1 MVADTRF
8 HDYLHGTSFD
18 LGDGCLTLCFR
29 AATRVGPPR
38 VHRKRHLGCWERGR
52 GRLPSLRGGCLL
64 PSVAGGLSPLN
75 DPTGGPA
82 AVVGATASGK
92 SALALA
98 MARAD
103 PRIELV
109 SVDSMQVYR
118 RMDIGTAKPTPAERA
133 EVPHH
138 LIDVIDPW
146 EEFTVTGFAERARAA
161 IGDIEARGRRPVL
174 VGGTGL
180 YLRAAID
187 ELAVPGRFP
196 DVRAEL
202 ETEPDTRALHRRLT
216 ELDPVAA
223 GRMEPTNRRRILRAL
238 EVTLGGGRPFSSF
251 GPGLEVYPPS
261 RFRMVGI
268 ELPFPTL
275 AARIEDRYRRQLADG
290 FVAEARRLLVDP
302 RGMSRTAGQALG
314 YKELFSHLAGDCS
327 LDEAVALAVRRTRRF
342 ARRQRSWFRR
352 DPRIRWLRADDPG
365 DLVDALAAEL
375 GIAGT

>member
-1 MVADTRF
+1 M
-8 HDYLHGTSFD
+8 
-18 LGDGCLTLCFR
+18 
-29 AATRVGPPR
+29 
-38 VHRKRHLGCWERGR
+38 
-52 GRLPSLRGGCLL
+52 
-64 PSVAGGLSPLN
+64 PSVVGGLSPLN
-75 DPTGGPA
+75 GATRRPV

-103 PRIELV
+103 PTIELV

-146 EEFTVTGFAERARAA
+146 EEFTVRAFAERARAA
-161 IGDIEARGRRPVL
+161 IGDIEARGRRPLL

-180 YLRAAID
+180 YLRAVID
-187 ELAVPGRFP
+187 DLAVPGRFP

-202 ETEPDTRALHRRLT
+202 ETEPDTRALHRRLA

-223 GRMEPTNRRRILRAL
+223 GRMEPTNRRRIIRAL
-238 EVTLGGGRPFSSF
+238 EVTLGGGQPFSSF
-251 GPGLEVYPPS
+251 GPGLEVYPAS
-261 RFRMVGI
+261 RFQMVGI

-275 AARIEDRYRRQLADG
+275 AARIEARYRRQIADG

-302 RGMSRTAGQALG
+302 RGISRTAGQALG
-314 YKELFSHLAGDCS
+314 YKELFSHLTGASD
-327 LDEAVALAVRRTRRF
+327 LDEAVALAIRRTRRF
-342 ARRQRSWFRR
+342 ARRQRSWFGR
-352 DPRIRWLRADDPG
+352 DPRVRWLRADDPAA
-365 DLVDALAAEL
+365 LVEPLAAEL
-375 GIAGT
+375 DIGGA